1 MTISGLLLKTER
13 PEKNIPPQ
21 LTIVNSPP
29 ATAFVTPGM
38 EWMSKNVIRLTE
50 NKTVITLRAFVRR
63 NCDMRW
69 RAYRTNGLPV
79 NKLIATRC

>member
-1 MTISGLLLKTER
+1 MLFRKSPSNIKLIEINRMQIEGIMTISGLLLKTER

-38 EWMSKNVIRLTE
+38 EWMSKNVTRLS
-50 NKTVITLRAFVRR
+50 LAG
-63 NCDMRW
+63 
-69 RAYRTNGLPV
+69 GL
-79 NKLIATRC
+79 